1 MSLLQST
8 TGLVMLAL
16 AGACSQNTLMQAEQ
30 PLGAAA
36 PGSVAGQASVPPT
49 QATAGTAATAAAPS
63 GPATMATMV
72 ATAGS
77 PALMQT
83 SAGATASA
91 GAAGAPG
98 GPTQDPAAS
107 GGCTAAA
114 GEQKDSDG
122 DAKPDACDNCP
133 GVPNPDQADA
143 NEDGQGDACSCDT
156 PTVVCEN
163 GTAGPYPCS
172 GVDML
177 SRVGLADMMA
187 TAGNAVWG
195 GVESKGH
202 REIAIVGLNNGAAFV
217 DISKPNCPVVV
228 GKLASTTGSS
238 QSRDVK
244 AIGDYAVVVA
254 EIANHGMQI
263 FDMRKLGTTTAT
275 GTLMADLVYKG
286 SADQPISNAHN
297 VVVNEATHSVYLVGA
312 RGTCDMG
319 LHMVDFKDP
328 MNPKF
333 AGCGTKGHVVHDAFC
348 EVYNGPDTEH
358 AGREIC
364 VTFDDRLTQFSV
376 IDVTDKPNVKLLSET
391 VYQNG
396 SYSHQGWFTEGQKYM
411 LLADEL
417 DEQSMRVNTTTFVF
431 DMTDLDAP
439 KELKKYVWSTK
450 AIDHNLYIKGQLA
463 YFANYTD
470 GLQLLDVSNVASATF
485 KVAGF
490 FDTAPMSE
498 AATFDGAW
506 TAFPFF
512 ASGTVIIG
520 DMRSGLFI
528 VRPQKAT
535 LGLAQ

>member
-1 MSLLQST
+1 MRVVPST
-8 TGLVMLAL
+8 MAVLSLAL
-16 AGACSQNTLMQAEQ
+16 VSACAGASDEPALTQATQ
-30 PLGAAA
+30 PASATATSSASAAGQAAAA
-36 PGSVAGQASVPPT
+36 PTQASGAAGKPAGTATATPGT
-49 QATAGTAATAAAPS
+49 AAATAGTAAAQAGSTAAM
-63 GPATMATMV
+63 T
-72 ATAGS
+72 
-77 PALMQT
+77 
-83 SAGATASA
+83 A
-91 GAAGAPG
+91 GAAGASASPDG
-98 GPTQDPAAS
+98 TPPPAAAC
-107 GGCTAAA
+107 GA
-114 GEQKDSDG
+114 EQKDSDADG
-122 DAKPDACDNCP
+122 KPDACDNCP
-133 GVPNPDQADA
+133 AVPNPDQADA

-156 PTVVCEN
+156 PAVPCE
-163 GTAGPYPCS
+163 GGMAGPYPCS

-177 SRVGLADMMA
+177 SRVGLEDMMA
-187 TAGNAVWG
+187 RSGNAVWG

-217 DISKPNCPVVV
+217 DLSKPTCPVVV
-228 GKLASTTGSS
+228 GKLASTTGTS

-254 EIANHGMQI
+254 EIQNHGMQV
-263 FDMRKLGTTTAT
+263 FDMRNLGTTVAT
-275 GTLMADLVYKG
+275 GTLEADVVYRG
-286 SADQPISNAHN
+286 STEQPISNAHN
-297 VVVNEATHSVYLVGA
+297 VVVNEATQSVYLVGA

-348 EVYNGPDTEH
+348 EVYNGPDAEH

-376 IDVTDKPNVKLLSET
+376 IDVTDKPEVKLLSET

-396 SYSHQGWFTEGQKYM
+396 AYSHQGWFTEGQKYM

-417 DEQSMRVNTTTFVF
+417 DEQSLGVNTTTFVF

-439 KELKKYVWSTK
+439 KELKKYVWPTK
-450 AIDHNLYIKGQLA
+450 AIDHNIYIKGQYA

-470 GLQLLDVSNVASATF
+470 GLRVLDVTNVASAEF
-485 KVAGF
+485 KEAGF
-490 FDTAPMSE
+490 FDSAPTSQ

-528 VRPQKAT
+528 VKPQPAT
-535 LGLAQ
+535 IGLAK